1 MPQDCQS
8 LPWPSFFDY
17 PWLWLRHATL
27 AFASIVSFISTV
39 HPSIGLPKNLPYFW
53 MSSCA
58 IFSECLWCLWLA
70 FWHDMTNS
78 IQSLPFAE
86 PLSSPQPKGQN
97 HRSCAHLA
105 HNSIPQSKR
114 RSKHLKAKLLHL
126 PHGDAPAS
134 RFEPLRHFLSL
145 HVHADHAVAVCC
157 FTCPWGFGFGC
168 GWQFCPDSKSGFVG
182 MNVMNVPCGFHRTSS
197 KCVTLCFSMHTT
209 IGNKC
214 QSHHIYKCSSPSR
227 T

>member
-1 MPQDCQS
+1 
-8 LPWPSFFDY
+8 
-17 PWLWLRHATL
+17 
-27 AFASIVSFISTV
+27 
-39 HPSIGLPKNLPYFW
+39 
-53 MSSCA
+53 
-58 IFSECLWCLWLA
+58 
-70 FWHDMTNS
+70 MTNS

-105 HNSIPQSKR
+105 HNRVPQSKR

-134 RFEPLRHFLSL
+134 RFEPSRHFLSL
-145 HVHADHAVAVCC
+145 PVHADHAVAVCC

-197 KCVTLCFSMHTT
+197 KCVTLCFSMHTPQLGT
-209 IGNKC
+209 SA
-214 QSHHIYKCSSPSR
+214 SHISFTNALLPAALKPRFFSSHCYTVSSSWFSPSSLHEVFQHWQSPISQR
-227 T
+227 